1 MADTI
6 KPCKCREESRI
17 KKIWSNSGIRTED
30 IEKTFSNFETWNESS
45 KNIKNVATN
54 YYLNFEKIRGS
65 RRNSIL
71 LSGNP
76 GSGKTHIALALA
88 NSFMRKKGFKV
99 IYMPYRDAITEIKQN
114 ILDKEQYK
122 KIISR
127 YQTCEI
133 LLIDDLYK
141 GKKTEADIN
150 IMFEIINYRYLN
162 RLPCITSTELGIF
175 DMLDFDEAVGSRLF
189 EVSKDYLVEIKGRE
203 NNYRLR

>member
-1 MADTI
+1 M
-6 KPCKCREESRI
+6 
-17 KKIWSNSGIRTED
+17 
-30 IEKTFSNFETWNESS
+30 
-45 KNIKNVATN
+45 
-54 YYLNFEKIRGS
+54 
-65 RRNSIL
+65 